1 MPMRWKISSFFY
13 RVCWEYIKKELRT
26 IVILNS
32 FYIFSTYQTAL
43 ASSELRWALAV
54 AVFEILS

>member
-1 MPMRWKISSFFY
+1 MPSSCY
-13 RVCWEYIKKELRT
+13 LIRQRKKLKKELRT
-26 IVILNS
+26 IVTLNS
-32 FYIFSTYQTAL
+32 FYVFSTFASLL

>member
-1 MPMRWKISSFFY
+1 MPSSRY
-13 RVCWEYIKKELRT
+13 LIRQQKKLKKELRT

-32 FYIFSTYQTAL
+32 FYVFSTFASLL
-43 ASSELRWALAV
+43 ASSELRWTLAV

>member
-1 MPMRWKISSFFY
+1 MPSSRY
-13 RVCWEYIKKELRT
+13 LIRQQKKLKKELRT

-32 FYIFSTYQTAL
+32 FYVFSTSASSL

>member
-1 MPMRWKISSFFY
+1 MLFVK
-13 RVCWEYIKKELRT
+13 WENTIIENLEL
-26 IVILNS
+26 V
-32 FYIFSTYQTAL
+32 L

>member
-1 MPMRWKISSFFY
+1 MPSSRY
-13 RVCWEYIKKELRT
+13 LIRQRKKLKKELRT

-32 FYIFSTYQTAL
+32 FYVFSTHQTAL